1 MRIRRVGAVAAAG
14 AAGMTMILS
23 AALSPAAHATSAGSI
38 LQEAVGLFGSSGTGS
53 LGDPTPPDVEPGG
66 VAGGFTSKTPYAPGQ
81 RAEDLQQV
89 PDGYA
94 PVYTESVARHG
105 SRALSSLKYD
115 DLTLQL
121 WELAEAERA
130 LTPLGAKLG
139 PAVRDLMAANREVG
153 YGNLSGLGVT
163 EHRRMGARVAE
174 RVPSLFDSIARDGG
188 SITVT
193 SSGVDRAVDSAV
205 NFAEGLVA
213 VRPDVAD
220 TVAPVGVDVAL
231 LYFHDSDTAYLDYEE
246 NDPRLHAAV
255 QQIHD
260 LPRTREVA
268 RHMMLALYTESFV
281 NRLAAGEFSL
291 VDRGKGKERVENEVD
306 AADMLYNTY
315 IITPGMAQEGDWDFA
330 RFISEDDLQWMAYLN
345 DAEDFYAKGPGF
357 SGENVTYEMATV
369 LRDEFLRGLAAH
381 TTVGASAGADFRF
394 AHAETVIP
402 FAALLE
408 LPGSTE
414 QQPTDTLYT
423 YANNPWRGALVSPM
437 AANIQWDV
445 FTDAAGKSIVR
456 MLYNERET
464 AFAAPCTPMTAGSFF
479 YDAAELQRCVPLI
492 SLVG

>member
-1 MRIRRVGAVAAAG
+1 
-14 AAGMTMILS
+14 MILS
-23 AALSPAAHATSAGSI
+23 AALSPAAHATSAGGI

-89 PDGYA
+89 PAGYA

-121 WELAEAERA
+121 WELAEAEGA

-163 EHRRMGARVAE
+163 EHRQMGARVAE

-188 SITVT
+188 SITLT

-220 TVAPVGVDVAL
+220 TVTPVGVDAAL

-291 VDRGKGKERVENEVD
+291 VDRGKGKERIENEVD

-357 SGENVTYEMATV
+357 SGENVTYDMATV
-369 LRDEFLRGLAAH
+369 LRDEFLRGLATH

-464 AFAAPCTPMTAGSFF
+464 AFAAPCTPVAAGSFF

-492 SLVG
+492 SLVR

>member
-1 MRIRRVGAVAAAG
+1 
-14 AAGMTMILS
+14 MTMILS